1 MAATKRI
8 EAQQLTENQQIA
20 AGLIASG
27 LRGNSTAKRVGISE
41 SQLSRW
47 RQLPAFRGEVNRLLN
62 EASAEVKD
70 KLIGLST
77 TAVDILAVI
86 MIDASISPADR
97 IRAATAILSMV
108 GAGNQSAPI
117 VRLGD
122 RLPETPT
129 QIETA
134 DRERDRPNLERDFFD
149 CIQQYNFDPPT
160 PSVANVGGELGRI
173 ADLYGVASEKFLNQS
188 EQVNL

>member
-8 EAQQLTENQQIA
+8 EAQQLSENQQIA

-27 LRGNSTAKRVGISE
+27 LRGNATAKRVGISE

-47 RQLPAFRGEVNRLLN
+47 RQLPAFRCRVNQLLN

-122 RLPETPT
+122 HLPETPA
-129 QIETA
+129 QIEAA
-134 DRERDRPNLERDFFD
+134 DRAHDRPNLERDFFD

-173 ADLYGVASEKFLNQS
+173 ADLYGVASQAFLDRS
-188 EQVNL
+188 E